1 MVDHITQD
9 VIWNGFNLRYLWQEP
24 RMIQIQWTMFPFSNT
39 CEMVTLAGI
48 EDVIEGLESD
58 IFDVVDILEDEDDLD
73 IISQFDMLSI
83 VFSV

>member
-1 MVDHITQD
+1 
-9 VIWNGFNLRYLWQEP
+9 
-24 RMIQIQWTMFPFSNT
+24 
-39 CEMVTLAGI
+39 MVTLAGI

-58 IFDVVDILEDEDDLD
+58 IFDVVDILEDGDDLD